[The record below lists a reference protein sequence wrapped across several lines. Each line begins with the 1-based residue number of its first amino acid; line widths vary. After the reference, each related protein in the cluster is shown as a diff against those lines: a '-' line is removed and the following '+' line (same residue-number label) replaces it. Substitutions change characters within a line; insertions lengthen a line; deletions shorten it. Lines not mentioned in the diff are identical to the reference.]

1 MQLEN
6 LRTFPKV
13 PEWEQ
18 IMQGMRV
25 MAERVV
31 QGQQDIDSA
40 VTGFDA
46 EVDGM
51 LAKRRWM
58 LDRHRGSK

>member
-1 MQLEN
+1 MQA
-6 LRTFPKV
+6 
-13 PEWEQ
+13 
-18 IMQGMRV
+18 MRV

-31 QGQQDIDSA
+31 QGQQDVDSA
-40 VTGFDA
+40 VVAFDA

-58 LDRHRGSK
+58 IDRQRSAK